1 MIRSGLM
8 VSAACIAVSI
18 AAWSWL
24 AQTLPHNVERVPIH
38 WGISGAPDH
47 FTTRNRAVMLFG
59 LLPGLGLAL
68 AALFAVLPSLD
79 PLRPNLAKG
88 RRAFMAGW
96 IGMEILLAVV
106 AIGVAI
112 MSVRSAGGDVGASL
126 IFVRTIIAAVGLLF
140 IFIGDALPKTR
151 PNFFVGVRT
160 PWTLTSDLSWEK
172 THRLA
177 GRLFVLVGLWG
188 VIAAF
193 LLSGA
198 PLAFAIGGPV
208 IGVSLIAIV
217 YSYFVWRDDPARRR
231 PAAEAK

>member
-1 MIRSGLM
+1 MIRTGLI

-18 AAWSWL
+18 AAWAWL
-24 AQTLPHNVERVPIH
+24 GQTLPYNADRVPIH

-59 LLPGLGLAL
+59 LLPGIGLTV
-68 AALFAVLPSLD
+68 AALMAVLPSLD
-79 PLRPNLAKG
+79 PMRPNLIKG
-88 RRAFMAGW
+88 GRAFMVGW
-96 IGMEILLAVV
+96 IGVQIVLAVV
-106 AIGVAI
+106 AVGVAI
-112 MSVRSAGGDVGASL
+112 MSVRSAGGDVGGSR
-126 IFVRTIIAAVGLLF
+126 IFVRVIIAAVALMF

-193 LLSGA
+193 LLSGV
-198 PLAFAIGGPV
+198 PLALAIGAPV
-208 IGVSLIAIV
+208 IGIALIAII

-231 PAAEAK
+231 PAEETQ